1 MYLYCN
7 IFRNNILYIIRLV
20 MNLKLIR
27 KEYSTYTSGVLF
39 IDDKKFCETLED
51 VNRDINRNGKF
62 DNGEAKIY
70 GDTCIPYGKYKVT
83 VTYSPKFKR
92 ELPEILGVNSF
103 SGIRIH
109 RGNTTADNKFKL
121 VQIKDDTLGC
131 ILCGEKVVNGYL
143 YNSTPYELELTSML
157 KQEVTRGNT
166 IYLDI
171 VKYEEN
177 S

>member
-1 MYLYCN
+1 MN
-7 IFRNNILYIIRLV
+7 I
-20 MNLKLIR
+20 KLIR
-27 KEYSTYTSGVLF
+27 KEYPTYTRGVLF

-62 DNGEAKIY
+62 DNGEAKVY
-70 GDTCIPYGKYKVT
+70 GDTCIPYGKYKVI
-83 VTYSPKFKR
+83 VSYSPKFKR

-109 RGNTTADNKFKL
+109 RGNT
-121 VQIKDDTLGC
+121 IKDTLGC

-143 YNSTPYELELTSML
+143 YNSTPYELELTSIL

-171 VKYEEN
+171 VKYEEE
-177 S
+177 SR

>member
-1 MYLYCN
+1 
-7 IFRNNILYIIRLV
+7 
-20 MNLKLIR
+20 MNLTLKRLNL
-27 KEYSTYTSGVLF
+27 TPNYTEGELYVNNVY
-39 IDDKKFCETLED
+39 FCKTLED
-51 VNRDINRNGKF
+51 ANRDLNKNGQF
-62 DNGEAKIY
+62 DNSEKKVYGE
-70 GDTCIPYGKYKVT
+70 TCIPYGKYKVT

-109 RGNTTADNKFKL
+109 RGNTTAN
-121 VQIKDDTLGC
+121 TLGC
-131 ILCGEKVVNGYL
+131 ILCGEKVVDGYL
-143 YNSTPYELELTSML
+143 YNSTPYELELTSIL